1 MTIERRRVPRI
12 EVRRRVHVEVEGFKG
27 HLTLLNVSPGGFGV
41 STNELLAGNED
52 KVVRFAARDGRWV
65 LTLAARVAHV
75 GVHNDQESGADT
87 YFAGLAFV
95 DAGTPAVSRVVDE
108 LLERVAGVLV

>member
-1 MTIERRRVPRI
+1 MTIERRKGPRI
-12 EVRRRVHVEVEGFKG
+12 EVRRRVQVEVEGFKG

-41 STNELLAGNED
+41 STTELLGGTED

-65 LTLAARVAHV
+65 LTLSARVAHI
-75 GVHNDQESGADT
+75 GVHKDQETGADT

-95 DAGTPAVSRVVDE
+95 DAGTPAVSRIVDE
-108 LLERVAGVLV
+108 LLERVAGALV